1 MNDCPFQTT
10 DGSCVLCSLLASSV
24 VNDMLVI
31 VPHEKA
37 CEVCAADA
45 APRSANHVTASLAV
59 GAIHRKDASLLP
71 LALQELGPL
80 LKVRERITL
89 ESVGYGV
96 GSELHE
102 VCKENGY
109 DVTPGC
115 QCIPMMARMNVEGRN
130 WCWPNR
136 LVIFSVM
143 KAEFAKRRP
152 TLAAA
157 TPEVVVDWRLS
168 QWLREAIRRYDLKS
182 QVEVLSGG

>member
-1 MNDCPFQTT
+1 MVECPMCRE
-10 DGSCVLCSLLASSV
+10 DGSCVMSALLASGIA
-24 VNDMLVI
+24 NAMLTI

-37 CEVCAADA
+37 CQVCESDA
-45 APRSANHVTASLAV
+45 VPMGANQVTASLAV
-59 GAIHRKDASLLP
+59 GAIHHHNPALLP

-89 ESVGYGV
+89 ASVGYGV
-96 GSELHE
+96 GSELHN

-115 QCIPMMARMNVEGRN
+115 QCIPMMARMNVEGRD

-136 LVIFSVM
+136 QVIFGVM

-157 TPEVVVDWRLS
+157 TPDVVVEWRLS

-182 QVEVLSGG
+182 HVEDVSGG